1 VSNFESNCEYI
12 RCLYSQ
18 KLLIFN
24 CGERVAFLIG
34 LLLTS
39 IMMSIVAS
47 AVNTVIVCFAEAP
60 EEFQLNHPRL
70 SDELRAAWQDMY
82 PSEFI

>member
-1 VSNFESNCEYI
+1 MV
-12 RCLYSQ
+12 
-18 KLLIFN
+18 
-24 CGERVAFLIG
+24 G

-60 EEFQLNHPRL
+60 NEFQDNHPRL
-70 SDELRAAWQDMY
+70 SDELRLAWRSMY
-82 PSEFI
+82 PDEFML